1 MKKLVIGLDQSYTDT
16 GICIAVDEEPKWAS
30 HISFKG
36 LDLKSDKRRRLLE
49 ALKCLIDKYQYKY
62 TVEVVIEAV
71 RLFSG
76 STPHISTAYIYSTCA
91 MIGGIVDLCA
101 ERSIPIYWVETRSWK
116 KKVLGSSKPSGRRMK
131 GVKDPKKVDSVRHA
145 ILLGFKDKVAY
156 TVERGPNKGQVR
168 YNDNVADA
176 ICIAIAGFDKK
187 ISKKIEKF

>member
-16 GICIAVDEEPKWAS
+16 GICIAVDGVPKWAS
-30 HISFKG
+30 HVSFKG
-36 LDLKSDKRRRLLE
+36 LDLKSDKRTRLIS
-49 ALKCLIDKYQYKY
+49 ALKRILDKYKDKY

-91 MIGGIVDLCA
+91 MIGAIVDLCA
-101 ERSIPIYWVETRSWK
+101 SMDVPIYWVETRSWK
-116 KKVLGSSKPSGRRMK
+116 RRVLGSSKPSGRRLK

-145 ILLGFKDKVAY
+145 ISIGFRDQVSY
-156 TVERGPNKGQVR
+156 TMERGPNKGQVR
-168 YNDNVADA
+168 YNDNIADA

-187 ISKKIEKF
+187 ISKKIDKF